1 MVEINRD
8 FAVSQTE
15 TYARMFK
22 EILAVEDARFL
33 VHCAAGKDRTGFAAA
48 IILLALGVPRELV
61 MRDYMLTR
69 QFFLPAD
76 ELTRIRGK
84 YDMQDLEE
92 EAILPMLEVHEVYL
106 DKALNTVDSQYGSI
120 EQYLGE
126 AMALT
131 TSDREELRRRYVEGV
146 TGA

>member
-1 MVEINRD
+1 MVSSEASPSNLRSLCD
-8 FAVSQTE
+8 GE
-15 TYARMFK
+15 YW
-22 EILAVEDARFL
+22 
-33 VHCAAGKDRTGFAAA
+33 AATHS
-48 IILLALGVPRELV
+48 
-61 MRDYMLTR
+61 
-69 QFFLPAD
+69 AD